1 MNTRKDLLRYI
12 CRWILSAL
20 LGVLSVADK
29 HQSLFYLS
37 APTLSAAASR
47 IYLSP
52 TGVMAGQM
60 TVLFFP
66 SARPILPVLILL
78 WLFPLAFPARV
89 RARRQ
94 ISPGMLFG
102 ILLIWQAGSFLFAKD
117 SAALITGLCGGILA
131 SCALYFVTYIKN
143 EVPHNKA
150 LDSKGYIACILM
162 GIFFLMLCDSTSF
175 EGLTTQIAA
184 LLLILIGGLMSLW
197 QGILSGCLFALAGA
211 TAMGDP
217 SILPMFLAAATAVVG
232 MKKWG
237 KRVYSSALILCSLL
251 ALLPSGIF
259 LEHPLWLM
267 SAPVSGV
274 IFLLLP
280 LHALPRQKA
289 PQALSSQYEELVR
302 RVDKLQ
308 KSARAR
314 ISFYPEIAER
324 AGELL
329 RQAGAQNIS
338 VTCAKDLLGG
348 FFLDVTFEGG
358 RLTAAALLGLM
369 ERAAGFALTPR
380 RCFIKEESTCACF
393 VRRAPYTVQCAA
405 LCKTKEGETVC
416 GDNALAFSADQAHYI
431 LLLSD
436 GMGSGKDAFAQ
447 SCWTLTL
454 LQKLLRAGLRAEGAL
469 GMVHSSLR
477 LANEDIAFATAD
489 LCSIDL
495 WTGQARFVKAGA
507 LSSFIL
513 RGEEII
519 EVSAVSM
526 PLGAVESPD
535 VAAVS
540 HTLKEQDI
548 LLLISDG
555 AYDQK
560 DHLLFALQ
568 KHRSLPID
576 VLARRLMRA
585 ALPEG
590 EEPNDDVTVLVAR
603 FCKNN

>member
-37 APTLSAAASR
+37 APTLSAAAGR
-47 IYLSP
+47 ISLNP
-52 TGVMAGQM
+52 TGVMFGQLSA
-60 TVLFFP
+60 LFFP
-66 SARPILPVLILL
+66 SARPMLPVLILL
-78 WLFPLAFPARV
+78 WLFPLAFPARI

-102 ILLIWQAGSFLFAKD
+102 ILFVWQGGAFIIVRD
-117 SAALITGLCGGILA
+117 STALITELCGAILA
-131 SCALYFVTYIKN
+131 ACALYFVTYIKF
-143 EVPHNKA
+143 EVPYNKA
-150 LDSKGYIACILM
+150 LDSKGYIAFMLT
-162 GIFFLMLCDSTSF
+162 GIFFLMLCDSTFF
-175 EGLTTQIAA
+175 EGITTQIAT
-184 LLLILIGGLMSLW
+184 LLLILTGGLMNLW
-197 QGILSGCLFALAGA
+197 QGILGGCLFALAGA
-211 TAMGDP
+211 TTMGDT
-217 SILPMFLAAATAVVG
+217 SILPMFLAATTAVVG

-237 KRVYSSALILCSLL
+237 KRIYSSALILCSLL
-251 ALLPSGIF
+251 ALLPSGVF
-259 LEHPLWLM
+259 LEHPLWLL
-267 SAPVSGV
+267 SAPAAAI
-274 IFLLLP
+274 IFILLP
-280 LHALPRQKA
+280 LQVLPRPKA
-289 PQALSSQYEELVR
+289 PQALSTQYEELVR
-302 RVDKLQ
+302 RVDNLQ
-308 KSARAR
+308 KSARGR
-314 ISFYPEIAER
+314 ISFYPEIAKR
-324 AGELL
+324 AGDLL
-329 RQAGAQNIS
+329 RQTGAQNIN

-358 RLTAAALLGLM
+358 QLTAAALLGLM

-416 GDNALAFSADQAHYI
+416 GDNALAFSADQAHYV

-477 LANEDIAFATAD
+477 LANESIAFATAD

-495 WTGQARFVKAGA
+495 WTGKARFVKAGA

-519 EVSAVSM
+519 EISAVSM
-526 PLGAVESPD
+526 PLGAAESPD

-540 HTLKEQDI
+540 HTLREQDI

-555 AYDQK
+555 AYEQK

-576 VLARRLMRA
+576 ALARRLMRA

-590 EEPNDDVTVLVAR
+590 ENPNDDVTVLVAR